1 MDMYEILPY
10 TKDLDS
16 RIDRFV
22 NQESVNGTFL
32 QTRRFLNY
40 HPEGRFKDA
49 SFVLHKSGIIVAYF
63 PGVVTESGCWISH
76 QGSTFGGPVI
86 SKDYYSGSRILEIIE
101 TADKYLS
108 ENFRSVKMKPSG
120 RIFSTEPTD
129 LLEYALEHFGY
140 ERSSE
145 LSSYTQLNECSDP
158 LELCTRECRHNYR
171 KSNGEAFTYRH
182 LEDEEEFRKFY
193 NLLEISKKKY
203 NTRPVHTL
211 QELLL
216 LKDLFPEEIL
226 FRGIFDG
233 DTYLSGMML
242 FVFKQ
247 AKAIH
252 FQYVAPDESL
262 RDKNGTTALYIGA
275 MREAKR
281 LGLEKFSWGISTEDS
296 GKILNESL
304 YHFKESFGA
313 KGAVNITFTKKF

>member
-10 TKDLDS
+10 TKELDQ
-16 RIDRFV
+16 RLDRFV

-32 QTRRFLNY
+32 QSRRFLNY

-63 PGVVTESGCWISH
+63 PGVVTEDGCWISH
-76 QGSTFGGPVI
+76 QGTTFGGPII
-86 SKDYYSGSRILEIIE
+86 SKDYYSGSRLLEIIE
-101 TADKYLS
+101 TADKHLS
-108 ENFRSVKMKPSG
+108 ENFKSVKMKPTG

-140 ERSSE
+140 TRSSE
-145 LSSYTQLNECSDP
+145 LSSYTQINECNDP

-171 KSNGEAFTYRH
+171 KSNGESFNYRP
-182 LEDEEEFRKFY
+182 LESDEEFQKFY

-203 NTRPVHTL
+203 NTKPVHTL
-211 QELLL
+211 QELNL
-216 LKDLFPEEIL
+216 LKGLFPEEIL

-233 DTYLSGMML
+233 ETYLSGMML

-252 FQYVAPDESL
+252 FQYVAPNESL
-262 RDKNGTTALYIGA
+262 RDKNGTTALYIEA

-281 LGLEKFSWGISTEDS
+281 MGLEKFSWGISTED
-296 GKILNESL
+296 GGRILNESL

-313 KGAVNITFTKKF
+313 KSAVNVTFTKKF